1 MTATVHHGDC
11 LEVMPTLEAGSVDLI
26 VTDPPFFRVKNCAWD
41 RQWNDADAFLAWL
54 GRVADEWARLLAPNG
69 SLYCFASV
77 AMSARVETVLA
88 ERFRVLNSI
97 RWAKPAHSTKAEM
110 FRKGDL
116 RCYFPASEAIIFCEQ
131 KHSDSMAKGE
141 AGYEAQCEHLR
152 GFVFEPLR
160 AYLDGERRRA
170 GVDKIACNVACGFSA
185 TPGGMAA
192 RHYFSRSQ
200 WWLPTEEHYAALQV
214 LFNQGGGGCL
224 QREHAD
230 LRAEYGYLH
239 REYEDLRREYED
251 LRRPFT
257 VTADVPYTDV
267 WTFKTVGA
275 YKGKH
280 PCEKPQD
287 MLRHMIAASSRPGA
301 LVLDCFAGSGAT
313 GRAAVALGRRF
324 VGVEMDRHWCEV
336 ADAAVAEAAEPCAQG
351 MLL

>member
-97 RWAKPAHSTKAEM
+97 RWAKPHGRSGGSCKES
-110 FRKGDL
+110 L
-116 RCYFPASEAIIFCEQ
+116 RCFFPESEAIIFCEQ

-141 AGYEAQCEHLR
+141 AGYVAKCDELR

-160 AYLDGERRRA
+160 AYLDGERVRCGLSRA
-170 GVDKIACNVACGFSA
+170 DCDTAWQK
-185 TPGGMAA
+185 A
-192 RHYFSRSQ
+192 RGTKGCMSPHWFGSRQ
-200 WWLPTEEHYAALQV
+200 WGLPAIDVYLWLRS
-214 LFNQGGGGCL
+214 LFNAQPPGDYL
-224 QREHAD
+224 RREYED
-230 LRAEYGYLH
+230 LR

-257 VTADVPYTDV
+257 VSADVPYTDV
-267 WTFKTVGA
+267 WTFPTVGA
-275 YKGKH
+275 YPGKH

-324 VGVEMDRHWCEV
+324 VGVEMDRHWCDV
-336 ADAAVAEAAEPCAQG
+336 ASAAVEDAATPCAQG
-351 MLL
+351 RLL